1 MYTLTKS
8 MGCGN
13 KFAPSDVVIP
23 FLKFNLG
30 RELLNY
36 VTIYIKEKKNF
47 VLVPS

>member
-8 MGCGN
+8 KGCGN
-13 KFAPSDVVIP
+13 KLAPSDVVIP
-23 FLKFNLG
+23 FNLG